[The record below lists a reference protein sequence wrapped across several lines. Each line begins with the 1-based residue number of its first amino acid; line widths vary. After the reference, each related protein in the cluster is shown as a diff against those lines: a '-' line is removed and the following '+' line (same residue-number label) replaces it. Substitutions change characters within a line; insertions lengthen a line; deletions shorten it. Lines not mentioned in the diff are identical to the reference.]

1 MTVAPLPAARF
12 ADFVPPALLA
22 GLVCGFALGLPFVEW
37 LTCLC
42 CAPVILCGLWAAY
55 LLSRRLGPTGT
66 PFLVVHGALAGAL
79 AGLVCGFALGL
90 PFVGVLT
97 CLCCAPV
104 IVCGLW
110 AAYLLSRRLGPTG
123 TPFLV
128 VHGAVAGA
136 LAGIVCGVTSVIV
149 GSVCKAVFGDPGRK
163 FVEDM
168 LRNMSSMPPE
178 TRQALD
184 EAFSRGM
191 SVAMFFLA
199 LIFTPLIY
207 AAFAALGGALGGLWF
222 KPKTPPLSP
231 ASTAPIDISPAGGGQ
246 PPINA

>member
-12 ADFVPPALLA
+12 ADFIPPALIA
-22 GLVCGFALGLPFVEW
+22 GLVCGFALGLPFVGM

-79 AGLVCGFALGL
+79 AGLVCG
-90 PFVGVLT
+90 V
-97 CLCCAPV
+97 
-104 IVCGLW
+104 
-110 AAYLLSRRLGPTG
+110 TG
-123 TPFLV
+123 
-128 VHGAVAGA
+128 
-136 LAGIVCGVTSVIV
+136 VIV
-149 GSVCKAVFGDPGRK
+149 GAACKAVFGDPGRK
-163 FVEDM
+163 IIEDT

-184 EAFSRGM
+184 QAFSRGM

-207 AAFAALGGALGGLWF
+207 AGFAALGGLIGGLIF
-222 KPKTPPLSP
+222 KPKAPPFAP
-231 ASTAPIDISPAGGGQ
+231 ASSAPIDITPAGGGE